1 MSDENPR
8 LPPRE
13 RFCPQRIVSG
23 GQTGVDRGGLDAAIA
38 FGLGHGGWCPRGRL
52 AEDGSIP
59 SCYEMQEMDSPDY
72 ADRTE
77 QNVIDS
83 DATLILHEGQLRGG
97 TLLTKR
103 IAARLGK
110 PVLAVRIDQPM
121 AAETIR
127 HWLSATRP
135 EVLNVAGPRG
145 SSNPGIAERTQDLL
159 LRVFGSD

>member
-1 MSDENPR
+1 MIDGDSRVSASGPFRPR
-8 LPPRE
+8 
-13 RFCPQRIVSG
+13 QIVSG
-23 GQTGVDRGGLDAAIA
+23 VQTGVDRGALDAAIA

-59 SCYEMQEMDSPDY
+59 SCYELQEMESCEY
-72 ADRTE
+72 AARTE

-110 PVLAVRIDQPM
+110 PALAIRIDRESAP
-121 AAETIR
+121 ELIR
-127 HWLSATRP
+127 HWLSDVRP

-145 SSNPGIAERTQDLL
+145 SSNPGIAERARDTI
-159 LRVFGSD
+159 LRAITD